1 MNERKYIYQYD
12 VCQNNIYLIILLK
25 GMVIYISMIIY
36 QASMLLNDQCA
47 INIRKFREQ
56 TKVEN
61 FFDVFTF
68 NAMI

>member
-12 VCQNNIYLIILLK
+12 VCQNNIYLIFLLK
-25 GMVIYISMIIY
+25 GMVIYISMMIIY

-47 INIRKFREQ
+47 NNIRKFREQ

-61 FFDVFTF
+61 FF
-68 NAMI
+68 